1 MTFQKDKTGAAQTAA
16 NAAATVVAAFSDS
29 FKNFDAAV
37 EAYNELRES
46 IFTDL
51 ATIVDEDNEM
61 FKANDT
67 GGSKS
72 SGSRRES
79 KTGGGSKR
87 SSGGSRKGGGSSSK
101 VTLDDALDL
110 VLNFGAF
117 EGEKL
122 GDILG
127 FDADQCD
134 DDYGYGDGERDG
146 RDYIKWLAGRNNK
159 NEYVQRRARLIADDE
174 GIEYDD

>member
-1 MTFQKDKTGAAQTAA
+1 LTFQKDKTGAAQTAA
-16 NAAATVVAAFSDS
+16 NAAATIVAAYSDNFKSFSEV
-29 FKNFDAAV
+29 V
-37 EAYNELRES
+37 EAYNDLRAELFS
-46 IFTDL
+46 DL
-51 ATIVDEDNEM
+51 AEVVDADNKM
-61 FKANDT
+61 FRDNDS
-67 GGSKS
+67 GGAAKSERKS
-72 SGSRRES
+72 SSSSSRAK
-79 KTGGGSKR
+79 KTSGGG
-87 SSGGSRKGGGSSSK
+87 RKGGSSSK

-127 FDADQCD
+127 YDAETCD
-134 DDYGYGDGERDG
+134 EDYAYGDGERDG
-146 RDYIKWLAGRNNK
+146 KDYISWLASDRNK